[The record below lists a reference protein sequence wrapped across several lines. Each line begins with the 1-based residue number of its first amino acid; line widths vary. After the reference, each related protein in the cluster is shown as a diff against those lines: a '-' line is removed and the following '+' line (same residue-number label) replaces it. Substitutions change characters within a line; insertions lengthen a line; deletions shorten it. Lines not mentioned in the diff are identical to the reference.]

1 MMNKI
6 RLLDEKTINKISAGE
21 VVERPAS
28 IVKELIENSIDAGSK
43 NITVEILEGG
53 IPYIKVSDD
62 GCGMNE
68 IDAILAFERHATSKI
83 KSDNDLYNIGTLG
96 FRGEALA
103 SIAAISHVTLQTK
116 EEGALF
122 GTKVVV
128 EGGKVIEKT
137 NCGCAK
143 GCSVEV
149 RDVFFNTPARRK
161 FLKKPST
168 EAMYITD
175 TVTKLCLSHPEVS
188 FKYVKDKKLQFIT
201 SGKGDVEDVILR
213 LFGNEVYSSLM
224 SVSFQTEDL
233 KLKILA
239 GKNSLNYSN
248 RNMQF
253 FYVNGR
259 YVKNRTLS
267 AAIDEAFKTYIP
279 VNRYPAVFLYM
290 EIDPRQID
298 VNIHPSKLEIK
309 FSDERRV
316 FETVYKTI
324 KDSLHKY
331 NLIPEVKIE
340 EKKNI
345 FKIETPTISA
355 EQTKLYLTSS
365 DKELEEE
372 KKKLDNEF
380 RCKNVFLKDNVLKEN
395 SKNSSLDNH
404 LAVYEEYEDEKE
416 EVNKKNDITKKI
428 SDIRIVGTLFSTYII
443 VEKEDVF
450 YIIDQHAAH
459 ERILYEKFTSQYEKI
474 QTRQVTFP
482 IVVELQP
489 GDLELVQQEKK
500 LLNKLGYTF
509 EEFGNNSIILREV
522 PVILGQP
529 EARQLFIEIV
539 EKLRDK
545 ELINKI
551 SLKEESIIMMA
562 CKAAVK
568 AMDNLSER
576 EIYKLFEDLKITEN
590 PYTCP
595 HGRPVIIAITK
606 TQLEK
611 MFKRIM

>member
-1 MMNKI
+1 MNKI
-6 RLLDEKTINKISAGE
+6 HLLDEKTINKISAGE

-83 KSDNDLYNIGTLG
+83 KSDNDLYSIGTLG

-103 SIAAISHVTLQTK
+103 SIAAVSHVTLQTK

-128 EGGKVIEKT
+128 EGGKVVEKT
-137 NCGCAK
+137 TCGCAK
-143 GCSVEV
+143 GCSIEV

-161 FLKKPST
+161 FLKRPST
-168 EAMYITD
+168 ESMYITD
-175 TVTKLCLSHPEVS
+175 VVTKLCLSHPEVS
-188 FKYVKDKKLQFIT
+188 FKYVKDRKLQFIT
-201 SGKGDVEDVILR
+201 SGNGNIEDVILR

-224 SVSFQTEDL
+224 SASFESEDL

-259 YVKNRTLS
+259 YVKNKTLS
-267 AAIDEAFKTYIP
+267 AAVDEAFKTYIP

-309 FSDERRV
+309 FSDERRI
-316 FETVYKTI
+316 FEAVYKTI

-345 FKIETPTISA
+345 FEIETPTISA

-372 KKKLDNEF
+372 KKKFDNEF
-380 RCKNVFLKDNVLKEN
+380 KGKNVFLKDNVLKEN

-404 LAVYEEYEDEKE
+404 LAVYEEYEHEKE
-416 EVNKKNDITKKI
+416 EINKNDLAKKI

-489 GDLELVQQEKK
+489 RDLELVHQEKE
-500 LLNKLGYTF
+500 LLNKLGYVF

-529 EARQLFIEIV
+529 EARQLFIDIV
-539 EKLRDK
+539 EKLKDK

-551 SLKEESIIMMA
+551 SLKEENIIMMA

-568 AMDNLSER
+568 AMDNLSEK
-576 EIYKLFEDLKITEN
+576 EIHKLFDDLKITEN

>member
-1 MMNKI
+1 MNKI
-6 RLLDEKTINKISAGE
+6 HLLDEKTINKISAGE

-83 KSDNDLYNIGTLG
+83 KSDNDLYSIGTLG

-103 SIAAISHVTLQTK
+103 SIAAVSHVTLQTK

-137 NCGCAK
+137 TCGCAK
-143 GCSVEV
+143 GCSIEV

-161 FLKKPST
+161 FLKRPST

-175 TVTKLCLSHPEVS
+175 VVTKLCLSHPEVS
-188 FKYVKDKKLQFIT
+188 FKYVKDRKLQFIT
-201 SGKGDVEDVILR
+201 SGNGNIEDVILR

-224 SVSFQTEDL
+224 SASFESEDL

-259 YVKNRTLS
+259 YVKNKTLT

-309 FSDERRV
+309 FSDERRI
-316 FETVYKTI
+316 FEAVYKTI

-345 FKIETPTISA
+345 FEIETPTISA

-372 KKKLDNEF
+372 KKKFDNELKG
-380 RCKNVFLKDNVLKEN
+380 KNVFLKDNVLKEN

-404 LAVYEEYEDEKE
+404 LAVYEEYEYEYEKE
-416 EVNKKNDITKKI
+416 EVNKNDLAKKI

-489 GDLELVQQEKK
+489 GDLELVNQEKE
-500 LLNKLGYTF
+500 LLNKLGYAF

-529 EARQLFIEIV
+529 EARQLFIDIV
-539 EKLRDK
+539 EKLKDK

-551 SLKEESIIMMA
+551 SLKEENIIMMA

-590 PYTCP
+590 P
-595 HGRPVIIAITK
+595 
-606 TQLEK
+606 
-611 MFKRIM
+611 

>member
-1 MMNKI
+1 MNKI
-6 RLLDEKTINKISAGE
+6 HLLDENTINKISAGE

-116 EEGALF
+116 EDGALF

-128 EGGKVIEKT
+128 EGGKVIEKAT
-137 NCGCAK
+137 CGCAK
-143 GCSVEV
+143 GCSIEV
-149 RDVFFNTPARRK
+149 RNVFFNTPARRK
-161 FLKKPST
+161 FLKRPST

-175 TVTKLCLSHPEVS
+175 VVTKLCLSHPEVS

-201 SGKGDVEDVILR
+201 SGNGNIEDVILR
-213 LFGNEVYSSLM
+213 LFGNAVYSFLM
-224 SVSFQTEDL
+224 LTSFESEDL

-239 GKNSLNYSN
+239 SKNSLNYSN

-259 YVKNRTLS
+259 YLKNKTIS

-279 VNRYPAVFLYM
+279 ANRYPAVFLYM

-309 FSDERRV
+309 FSDERKI

-324 KDSLHKY
+324 KNGLNKY

-340 EKKNI
+340 EKKNM
-345 FKIETPTISA
+345 FKIETPTILA
-355 EQTKLYLTSS
+355 EQTKLYFTSS
-365 DKELEEE
+365 DKEIE
-372 KKKLDNEF
+372 KSEKEF
-380 RCKNVFLKDNVLKEN
+380 DREFKNQNVFLKDNTLKES
-395 SKNSSLDNH
+395 SKNDSLDNN
-404 LAVYEEYEDEKE
+404 LAVYDDYTKQQVDKAD
-416 EVNKKNDITKKI
+416 KNDLVKKI
-428 SDIRIVGTLFSTYII
+428 SNIKIVGTLFSTYII
-443 VEKEDVF
+443 IEKEDVF

-459 ERILYEKFTSQYEKI
+459 ERILYEKFTSQYEI
-474 QTRQVTFP
+474 IETRQVTFP

-489 GDLELVQQEKK
+489 GDLELVNQEKE
-500 LLNKLGYTF
+500 LLNKLGYVF

-529 EARQLFIEIV
+529 EARQLFIDIV
-539 EKLRDK
+539 EKLKDK

-551 SLKEESIIMMA
+551 SLKEENIIMMA

-595 HGRPVIIAITK
+595 HGRPVIISITK

>member
-1 MMNKI
+1 MNKI
-6 RLLDEKTINKISAGE
+6 HLLDEKTINKISAGE

-83 KSDNDLYNIGTLG
+83 KSDNDLYSIGTLG

-103 SIAAISHVTLQTK
+103 SIAAVSHVTLQTK

-128 EGGKVIEKT
+128 EGGKVVEKT
-137 NCGCAK
+137 TCGCAK
-143 GCSVEV
+143 GCSIEV

-161 FLKKPST
+161 FLKRPST
-168 EAMYITD
+168 ESMYITD
-175 TVTKLCLSHPEVS
+175 VVTKLCLSHPEVS
-188 FKYVKDKKLQFIT
+188 FKYVKDRKLQFIT
-201 SGKGDVEDVILR
+201 SGNGNIEDVILR

-224 SVSFQTEDL
+224 SASFESEDL

-259 YVKNRTLS
+259 YVKNKTLS
-267 AAIDEAFKTYIP
+267 AAVDEAFKTYIP

-309 FSDERRV
+309 FSDERRI
-316 FETVYKTI
+316 FEAVYKTI

-345 FKIETPTISA
+345 FEIETPTISA
-355 EQTKLYLTSS
+355 EQTKLYFTSS
-365 DKELEEE
+365 DKEVEKE
-372 KKKLDNEF
+372 KKKFDNEF
-380 RCKNVFLKDNVLKEN
+380 KGKNVFLKDNVLKEN

-404 LAVYEEYEDEKE
+404 LAVYEEYEHEKE
-416 EVNKKNDITKKI
+416 EINKNDLAKKI

-489 GDLELVQQEKK
+489 RDLELVHQEKE
-500 LLNKLGYTF
+500 LLNKLGYVF

-529 EARQLFIEIV
+529 EARQLFIDIV
-539 EKLRDK
+539 EKLKDK

-551 SLKEESIIMMA
+551 SLKEENIIMMA

-568 AMDNLSER
+568 AMDNLSE
-576 EIYKLFEDLKITEN
+576 
-590 PYTCP
+590 
-595 HGRPVIIAITK
+595 
-606 TQLEK
+606 
-611 MFKRIM
+611 

>member
-1 MMNKI
+1 MNKI
-6 RLLDEKTINKISAGE
+6 HLLDEKTINKISAGE

-83 KSDNDLYNIGTLG
+83 KSDNDLYSIGTLG

-103 SIAAISHVTLQTK
+103 SIAAVSHVTLQTK

-128 EGGKVIEKT
+128 EGGKVVEKT
-137 NCGCAK
+137 TCGCAK
-143 GCSVEV
+143 GCSIEV

-161 FLKKPST
+161 FLKRPST
-168 EAMYITD
+168 ESMYITD
-175 TVTKLCLSHPEVS
+175 VVTKLCLSHPEVS
-188 FKYVKDKKLQFIT
+188 FKYVKDRKLQFIT
-201 SGKGDVEDVILR
+201 SGNGNIEDVILR

-224 SVSFQTEDL
+224 SASFESEDL

-259 YVKNRTLS
+259 YVKNKTLS
-267 AAIDEAFKTYIP
+267 AAVDEAFKTYIP

-309 FSDERRV
+309 FSDERRI
-316 FETVYKTI
+316 FEAVYKTI

-345 FKIETPTISA
+345 FEIETPTISA

-372 KKKLDNEF
+372 KKKFDNEF
-380 RCKNVFLKDNVLKEN
+380 KGKNVFLKDNVLKEN

-404 LAVYEEYEDEKE
+404 LAVYEEYEHEKE
-416 EVNKKNDITKKI
+416 EINKNDLAKKI

-489 GDLELVQQEKK
+489 RDLELVHQEKE
-500 LLNKLGYTF
+500 LLNKLGYVF

-529 EARQLFIEIV
+529 EARQLFIDIV
-539 EKLRDK
+539 EKLKDK
-545 ELINKI
+545 ELVNKI
-551 SLKEESIIMMA
+551 SLKEENIIMMA

-568 AMDNLSER
+568 AMDNLSEK
-576 EIYKLFEDLKITEN
+576 EINKLFDDLKITEN

>member
-1 MMNKI
+1 
-6 RLLDEKTINKISAGE
+6 
-21 VVERPAS
+21 
-28 IVKELIENSIDAGSK
+28 
-43 NITVEILEGG
+43 
-53 IPYIKVSDD
+53 
-62 GCGMNE
+62 MNE

-83 KSDNDLYNIGTLG
+83 KSDNDLYSIGTLG

-103 SIAAISHVTLQTK
+103 SIAAVSHVTLQTK

-122 GTKVVV
+122 GTKIVV
-128 EGGKVIEKT
+128 EGGKVVEKT
-137 NCGCAK
+137 TCGCAK
-143 GCSVEV
+143 GCSIEV

-161 FLKKPST
+161 FLKRPST
-168 EAMYITD
+168 ETMYITD
-175 TVTKLCLSHPEVS
+175 VVTKLCLSHPEIS
-188 FKYVKDKKLQFIT
+188 FKYVKDRKLQFIT
-201 SGKGDVEDVILR
+201 SGTGNIEDVILR

-224 SVSFQTEDL
+224 SASFESEDL

-259 YVKNRTLS
+259 YVKNKTLS
-267 AAIDEAFKTYIP
+267 AAVDEAFKTYIP

-309 FSDERRV
+309 FSDERRI
-316 FETVYKTI
+316 FEAVYKTI

-345 FKIETPTISA
+345 FEIETPTISA

-372 KKKLDNEF
+372 KKKFDNEF
-380 RCKNVFLKDNVLKEN
+380 KGKNVFLKDNVLKEN

-404 LAVYEEYEDEKE
+404 LAVYEEYEHEKE
-416 EVNKKNDITKKI
+416 EINKNDLAKKI

-489 GDLELVQQEKK
+489 RDLELVHQEKE
-500 LLNKLGYTF
+500 LLNKLGYVF

-529 EARQLFIEIV
+529 EARQLFIDIV
-539 EKLRDK
+539 EKLKDK

-551 SLKEESIIMMA
+551 SLKEENIIMMA

-568 AMDNLSER
+568 AMDNLSEK
-576 EIYKLFEDLKITEN
+576 EIHKLFEDLKITEN

>member
-1 MMNKI
+1 MNKI
-6 RLLDEKTINKISAGE
+6 HLLDEKTINKISAGE

-83 KSDNDLYNIGTLG
+83 KSDNDLYSIGTLG

-103 SIAAISHVTLQTK
+103 SIAAVSHVTLQTK

-128 EGGKVIEKT
+128 EGGKVVEKT
-137 NCGCAK
+137 TCGCAK
-143 GCSVEV
+143 GCSIEV

-161 FLKKPST
+161 FLKRPST
-168 EAMYITD
+168 ESMYITD
-175 TVTKLCLSHPEVS
+175 VVTKLCLSHPEVS
-188 FKYVKDKKLQFIT
+188 FKYVKDRKLQFIT
-201 SGKGDVEDVILR
+201 SGNGNIEDVILR

-224 SVSFQTEDL
+224 SASFESEDL

-259 YVKNRTLS
+259 YVKNKTLS

-309 FSDERRV
+309 FSDERRI
-316 FETVYKTI
+316 FEAVYKTI

-345 FKIETPTISA
+345 FEIETPTISA
-355 EQTKLYLTSS
+355 EQTKLYFTSS
-365 DKELEEE
+365 DKEVEKE
-372 KKKLDNEF
+372 KKKFDNEF
-380 RCKNVFLKDNVLKEN
+380 KGKNVFLKDNVLKEN

-404 LAVYEEYEDEKE
+404 LAVYEEYEHEKE
-416 EVNKKNDITKKI
+416 EINKNDLAKKI

-489 GDLELVQQEKK
+489 RDLELVHQEKE
-500 LLNKLGYTF
+500 LLNKLGYVF
-509 EEFGNNSIILREV
+509 EEFGNNCIILREV

-529 EARQLFIEIV
+529 EARQLFIDIV
-539 EKLRDK
+539 EKLKDK

-551 SLKEESIIMMA
+551 SLKEENIIMMA

-568 AMDNLSER
+568 AMDNLSEK
-576 EIYKLFEDLKITEN
+576 EIHKLFDDLKITEN

>member
-1 MMNKI
+1 MNKI
-6 RLLDEKTINKISAGE
+6 HLLDEKTINKISAGE

-83 KSDNDLYNIGTLG
+83 KSDNDLYSIGTLG

-103 SIAAISHVTLQTK
+103 SIAAVSHVTLQTK

-128 EGGKVIEKT
+128 EGGKVVEKT
-137 NCGCAK
+137 TCGCAK
-143 GCSVEV
+143 GCSIEV

-161 FLKKPST
+161 FLKRPST
-168 EAMYITD
+168 ESMYITD
-175 TVTKLCLSHPEVS
+175 VVTKLCLSHPEVS
-188 FKYVKDKKLQFIT
+188 FKYVKDRKLQFIT
-201 SGKGDVEDVILR
+201 SGNGNIEDAILR

-224 SVSFQTEDL
+224 SASFESEDL

-259 YVKNRTLS
+259 YVKNKTLS
-267 AAIDEAFKTYIP
+267 AAVDEAFKTYIP

-309 FSDERRV
+309 FSDERRI
-316 FETVYKTI
+316 FEAVYKTI

-345 FKIETPTISA
+345 FEIETPTISA
-355 EQTKLYLTSS
+355 EQTKLYFTSS
-365 DKELEEE
+365 DKEVEKE
-372 KKKLDNEF
+372 KKKFDNEF
-380 RCKNVFLKDNVLKEN
+380 KGKNVFLKDNVLKEN

-404 LAVYEEYEDEKE
+404 LAVYEEYEHEKE
-416 EVNKKNDITKKI
+416 EINKNDLAKKI

-489 GDLELVQQEKK
+489 RDLELVHQEKE
-500 LLNKLGYTF
+500 LLNKLGYVF

-529 EARQLFIEIV
+529 EARQLFIDIV
-539 EKLRDK
+539 EKLKDK
-545 ELINKI
+545 ELVNKI
-551 SLKEESIIMMA
+551 SLKEENIIMMA

-568 AMDNLSER
+568 AMDNLSEK
-576 EIYKLFEDLKITEN
+576 EINKLFDDLKITEN

>member
-1 MMNKI
+1 MNKI
-6 RLLDEKTINKISAGE
+6 HLLDEKTINKISAGE

-103 SIAAISHVTLQTK
+103 SIAAVSHVTLQTK
-116 EEGALF
+116 EEGALL

-128 EGGKVIEKT
+128 EGGKVVEKN

-143 GCSVEV
+143 GCSIEV

-161 FLKKPST
+161 FLKRPST
-168 EAMYITD
+168 ETMYITD
-175 TVTKLCLSHPEVS
+175 VVTKLCLSHPEVS
-188 FKYVKDKKLQFIT
+188 FKYVKDRKLHFIT
-201 SGKGDVEDVILR
+201 SGNGNIEDAILR

-224 SVSFQTEDL
+224 SASFESEDL

-239 GKNSLNYSN
+239 SKNSLNYSN

-259 YVKNRTLS
+259 YVKNKTLS

-309 FSDERRV
+309 FSDERRI
-316 FETVYKTI
+316 FEAVYKTI
-324 KDSLHKY
+324 KNSLHKY

-355 EQTKLYLTSS
+355 EQTKLYFTSS
-365 DKELEEE
+365 DKEVEKE
-372 KKKLDNEF
+372 KKKFDNEF
-380 RCKNVFLKDNVLKEN
+380 KGQNVFLKDNVLKEN

-404 LAVYEEYEDEKE
+404 LAVYEEYEKE
-416 EVNKKNDITKKI
+416 EVNKNDLAKKI
-428 SDIRIVGTLFSTYII
+428 SDIKIVGTLFSTYII
-443 VEKEDVF
+443 VEREDVF

-489 GDLELVQQEKK
+489 GDLELVHQEKE
-500 LLNKLGYTF
+500 LLNKLGYVF

-529 EARQLFIEIV
+529 EARQLFIDIV
-539 EKLRDK
+539 EKLKDK

-551 SLKEESIIMMA
+551 SLKEENIIMMA

>member
-1 MMNKI
+1 
-6 RLLDEKTINKISAGE
+6 
-21 VVERPAS
+21 
-28 IVKELIENSIDAGSK
+28 
-43 NITVEILEGG
+43 
-53 IPYIKVSDD
+53 
-62 GCGMNE
+62 
-68 IDAILAFERHATSKI
+68 
-83 KSDNDLYNIGTLG
+83 
-96 FRGEALA
+96 
-103 SIAAISHVTLQTK
+103 
-116 EEGALF
+116 
-122 GTKVVV
+122 
-128 EGGKVIEKT
+128 
-137 NCGCAK
+137 
-143 GCSVEV
+143 
-149 RDVFFNTPARRK
+149 
-161 FLKKPST
+161 
-168 EAMYITD
+168 
-175 TVTKLCLSHPEVS
+175 
-188 FKYVKDKKLQFIT
+188 
-201 SGKGDVEDVILR
+201 
-213 LFGNEVYSSLM
+213 
-224 SVSFQTEDL
+224 
-233 KLKILA
+233 
-239 GKNSLNYSN
+239 
-248 RNMQF
+248 
-253 FYVNGR
+253 
-259 YVKNRTLS
+259 
-267 AAIDEAFKTYIP
+267 
-279 VNRYPAVFLYM
+279 
-290 EIDPRQID
+290 ID

-380 RCKNVFLKDNVLKEN
+380 RGKNVFLKDNVLKEN

>member
-1 MMNKI
+1 MNKI
-6 RLLDEKTINKISAGE
+6 HLLDEKTINKISAGE

-83 KSDNDLYNIGTLG
+83 KSDNDLYSIGTLG

-103 SIAAISHVTLQTK
+103 SIAAVSHVTLQTK

-128 EGGKVIEKT
+128 EGGKVVEKT
-137 NCGCAK
+137 TCGCAK
-143 GCSVEV
+143 GCSIEV

-161 FLKKPST
+161 FLKRPST
-168 EAMYITD
+168 ESMYITD
-175 TVTKLCLSHPEVS
+175 VVTKLCLSHPEVS
-188 FKYVKDKKLQFIT
+188 FKYVKDRKLQFIT
-201 SGKGDVEDVILR
+201 SGNGNIEDVILR

-224 SVSFQTEDL
+224 SASFESEDL

-259 YVKNRTLS
+259 YVKNKTLS
-267 AAIDEAFKTYIP
+267 AAVDEAFKTYIP

-309 FSDERRV
+309 FSDERRI
-316 FETVYKTI
+316 FEAVYKTI

-345 FKIETPTISA
+345 FEIETPTISA
-355 EQTKLYLTSS
+355 EQTKLYFTSS
-365 DKELEEE
+365 DKEVEKE
-372 KKKLDNEF
+372 KKKFDNEF
-380 RCKNVFLKDNVLKEN
+380 KGKNVFLKDNVLKEN

-404 LAVYEEYEDEKE
+404 LAVYEEYEHEKE
-416 EVNKKNDITKKI
+416 EINKNDLAKKI

-489 GDLELVQQEKK
+489 RDLELVHQEKE
-500 LLNKLGYTF
+500 LLNKLGYVF
-509 EEFGNNSIILREV
+509 EEFGNNCIILREV

-529 EARQLFIEIV
+529 EARQLFIDIV
-539 EKLRDK
+539 EKLKDK

-551 SLKEESIIMMA
+551 SLKEENIIMMA

-568 AMDNLSER
+568 AMDNLSEK
-576 EIYKLFEDLKITEN
+576 EIHKLFDDLKITEN

>member
-1 MMNKI
+1 MNKI
-6 RLLDEKTINKISAGE
+6 HLLDEKTINKISAGE

-83 KSDNDLYNIGTLG
+83 KSDNDLYSIGTLG

-103 SIAAISHVTLQTK
+103 SIAAVSHVTLQTK

-128 EGGKVIEKT
+128 EGGKVVEKT
-137 NCGCAK
+137 TCGCAK
-143 GCSVEV
+143 GCSIEV

-161 FLKKPST
+161 FLKRPST
-168 EAMYITD
+168 ESMYITD
-175 TVTKLCLSHPEVS
+175 VVTKLCLSHPEVS
-188 FKYVKDKKLQFIT
+188 FKYVKDRKLQFIT
-201 SGKGDVEDVILR
+201 SGNGNIEDVILR

-224 SVSFQTEDL
+224 SASFESEDL

-259 YVKNRTLS
+259 YVKNKTLS
-267 AAIDEAFKTYIP
+267 AAVDEAFKTYIP

-309 FSDERRV
+309 FSDERRI
-316 FETVYKTI
+316 FEAVYKTI

-345 FKIETPTISA
+345 FEIETPTISA
-355 EQTKLYLTSS
+355 EQTKLYFTSS
-365 DKELEEE
+365 DKEVEKE
-372 KKKLDNEF
+372 KKKFDNEF
-380 RCKNVFLKDNVLKEN
+380 KGKNVFLKDNVLKEN

-404 LAVYEEYEDEKE
+404 LAVYEEYEHEKE
-416 EVNKKNDITKKI
+416 EINKNDLAKKI

-489 GDLELVQQEKK
+489 RDLELVHQEKE
-500 LLNKLGYTF
+500 LLNKLGYVF

-529 EARQLFIEIV
+529 EARQLFIDIV
-539 EKLRDK
+539 EKLKDK

-551 SLKEESIIMMA
+551 SLKEENIIMMA

-568 AMDNLSER
+568 AMDNLSEK
-576 EIYKLFEDLKITEN
+576 EIHKLFDDLKITEN

>member
-1 MMNKI
+1 MNKI
-6 RLLDEKTINKISAGE
+6 HLLDEKTINKISAGE

-83 KSDNDLYNIGTLG
+83 KSDNDLYSIGTLG

-103 SIAAISHVTLQTK
+103 SIAAVSHVTLQTK

-128 EGGKVIEKT
+128 EGGKVVEKT
-137 NCGCAK
+137 TCGCAK
-143 GCSVEV
+143 GCSIEV

-161 FLKKPST
+161 FLKRPST
-168 EAMYITD
+168 ESMYITD
-175 TVTKLCLSHPEVS
+175 VVTKLCLSHPEVS
-188 FKYVKDKKLQFIT
+188 FKYVKDRKLQFIT
-201 SGKGDVEDVILR
+201 SGNGNIEDVILR

-224 SVSFQTEDL
+224 SASFESEDL

-259 YVKNRTLS
+259 YVKNKTLS

-309 FSDERRV
+309 FSDERRI
-316 FETVYKTI
+316 FEAVYKTI

-345 FKIETPTISA
+345 FEIETPTISA

-372 KKKLDNEF
+372 KKKFDNEF
-380 RCKNVFLKDNVLKEN
+380 KGKNVFLKDNVLKEN

-404 LAVYEEYEDEKE
+404 LAVYEEYEHEKE
-416 EVNKKNDITKKI
+416 EINKNDLAKKI

-489 GDLELVQQEKK
+489 RDLELVHQEKE
-500 LLNKLGYTF
+500 LLNKLGYVF
-509 EEFGNNSIILREV
+509 EEFGNNCIILREV

-529 EARQLFIEIV
+529 EARQLFIDIV
-539 EKLRDK
+539 EKLKDK

-551 SLKEESIIMMA
+551 SLKEENIIMMA

-568 AMDNLSER
+568 AMDNLSEK
-576 EIYKLFEDLKITEN
+576 EIHKLFDDLKITEN

>member
-1 MMNKI
+1 MNKI
-6 RLLDEKTINKISAGE
+6 HLLDEKTINKISAGE

-83 KSDNDLYNIGTLG
+83 KSDNDLYSIGTLG

-103 SIAAISHVTLQTK
+103 SIAAVSHVTLQTK

-128 EGGKVIEKT
+128 EGGKVVEKT
-137 NCGCAK
+137 TCGCAK
-143 GCSVEV
+143 GCSIEV

-161 FLKKPST
+161 FLKRPST
-168 EAMYITD
+168 ESMYITD
-175 TVTKLCLSHPEVS
+175 VVTKLCLSHPEVS
-188 FKYVKDKKLQFIT
+188 FKYVKDRKLQFIT
-201 SGKGDVEDVILR
+201 SGNGNIEDVILR

-224 SVSFQTEDL
+224 SASFESEDL

-259 YVKNRTLS
+259 YVKNKTLS
-267 AAIDEAFKTYIP
+267 AAVDEAFKTYIP

-309 FSDERRV
+309 FSDERRI
-316 FETVYKTI
+316 FEAVYKTI

-345 FKIETPTISA
+345 FEIETPTISA

-372 KKKLDNEF
+372 KKKFDNEF
-380 RCKNVFLKDNVLKEN
+380 KGKNVFLKDNVLKEN

-404 LAVYEEYEDEKE
+404 LAVYEEYEHEKE
-416 EVNKKNDITKKI
+416 EINKNDLAKKI

-489 GDLELVQQEKK
+489 RDLELVHQEKE
-500 LLNKLGYTF
+500 LLNKLGYVF
-509 EEFGNNSIILREV
+509 EEFGNNCIILREV

-529 EARQLFIEIV
+529 EARQLFIDIV
-539 EKLRDK
+539 EKLKDK

-551 SLKEESIIMMA
+551 SLKEENIIMMA

-568 AMDNLSER
+568 AMDNLSEK
-576 EIYKLFEDLKITEN
+576 EIHKLFDDLKITEN

>member
-1 MMNKI
+1 MNKI
-6 RLLDEKTINKISAGE
+6 HLLDEKTINKISAGE

-83 KSDNDLYNIGTLG
+83 KSDNDLYSIGTLG

-103 SIAAISHVTLQTK
+103 SIAAVSHVTLQTK

-128 EGGKVIEKT
+128 EGGKVVEKT
-137 NCGCAK
+137 TCGCAK
-143 GCSVEV
+143 GCSIEV

-161 FLKKPST
+161 FLKRPST
-168 EAMYITD
+168 ESMYITD
-175 TVTKLCLSHPEVS
+175 VVTKLCLSHPEVS
-188 FKYVKDKKLQFIT
+188 FKYVKDRKLQFIT
-201 SGKGDVEDVILR
+201 SGNGNIEDVILR

-224 SVSFQTEDL
+224 SASFESEDL

-259 YVKNRTLS
+259 YVKNKTLS
-267 AAIDEAFKTYIP
+267 AAVDEAFKTYIP

-309 FSDERRV
+309 FSDERRI
-316 FETVYKTI
+316 FEAVYKTI

-345 FKIETPTISA
+345 FEIETPTISA
-355 EQTKLYLTSS
+355 EQTKLYFTSS
-365 DKELEEE
+365 DKEVEKE
-372 KKKLDNEF
+372 KKKFDNEF
-380 RCKNVFLKDNVLKEN
+380 KGKNVFLKDNVLKEN

-404 LAVYEEYEDEKE
+404 LAVYEEYEHEKE
-416 EVNKKNDITKKI
+416 EINKNDLAKKI

-489 GDLELVQQEKK
+489 RDLELVHQEKE
-500 LLNKLGYTF
+500 LLNKLGYVF

-529 EARQLFIEIV
+529 EARQLFIDIV
-539 EKLRDK
+539 EKLKDK
-545 ELINKI
+545 ELVNKI
-551 SLKEESIIMMA
+551 SLKEENIIMMA

-568 AMDNLSER
+568 AMDNLSEK
-576 EIYKLFEDLKITEN
+576 EIHKLFDDLKITEN

>member
-1 MMNKI
+1 MNKI
-6 RLLDEKTINKISAGE
+6 HLLDEKTINKISAGE

-83 KSDNDLYNIGTLG
+83 KSDNDLYSIGTLG

-103 SIAAISHVTLQTK
+103 SIAAVSHVNLQTK

-137 NCGCAK
+137 TCGCAK
-143 GCSVEV
+143 GCSIEV

-161 FLKKPST
+161 FLKRPST

-175 TVTKLCLSHPEVS
+175 VVTKLCLSHPEVS
-188 FKYVKDKKLQFIT
+188 FKYVKDRKLQFIT
-201 SGKGDVEDVILR
+201 SGNGNIEDVILR

-224 SVSFQTEDL
+224 SASFESEDL

-259 YVKNRTLS
+259 YVKNKTLT

-309 FSDERRV
+309 FSDERRI
-316 FETVYKTI
+316 FEAVYKTI

-345 FKIETPTISA
+345 FEIETPTILA

-365 DKELEEE
+365 DKELEEG

-380 RCKNVFLKDNVLKEN
+380 KGKNVFLKDNVLKEN

-404 LAVYEEYEDEKE
+404 LAIYEEYEHEK
-416 EVNKKNDITKKI
+416 EVNKNDLAKKI

-443 VEKEDVF
+443 VEKENVF

-489 GDLELVQQEKK
+489 GDLELVNQEKE
-500 LLNKLGYTF
+500 LLNKLGYAF

-522 PVILGQP
+522 PVILGHP
-529 EARQLFIEIV
+529 EARQLFIDIV
-539 EKLRDK
+539 EKLKDK

-551 SLKEESIIMMA
+551 SLKEENIIMMA

-568 AMDNLSER
+568 AMDNLSEK
-576 EIYKLFEDLKITEN
+576 EIHKLFDDLKITEN

-595 HGRPVIIAITK
+595 HGRPVVIAITK

>member
-1 MMNKI
+1 MNKI
-6 RLLDEKTINKISAGE
+6 HLLDEKTINKISAGE

-83 KSDNDLYNIGTLG
+83 KSDNDLYSIGTLG

-103 SIAAISHVTLQTK
+103 SIAAVSHVTLQTK

-128 EGGKVIEKT
+128 EGGKVVEKT
-137 NCGCAK
+137 TCGCAK
-143 GCSVEV
+143 GCSIEV

-161 FLKKPST
+161 FLKRPST
-168 EAMYITD
+168 ESMYIID
-175 TVTKLCLSHPEVS
+175 VVTKLCLSHPEVS
-188 FKYVKDKKLQFIT
+188 FKYVKDRKLQFIT
-201 SGKGDVEDVILR
+201 SGNGNIEDVILR

-224 SVSFQTEDL
+224 SASFESEDL

-259 YVKNRTLS
+259 YVKNKTLS
-267 AAIDEAFKTYIP
+267 AAVDEAFKTYIP

-309 FSDERRV
+309 FSDERRI
-316 FETVYKTI
+316 FEAVYKTI

-345 FKIETPTISA
+345 FEIETPTISA
-355 EQTKLYLTSS
+355 EQTKLYFTSS
-365 DKELEEE
+365 DKEVEKE
-372 KKKLDNEF
+372 KKKFDNEF
-380 RCKNVFLKDNVLKEN
+380 KGKNVFLKDNVLKEN

-404 LAVYEEYEDEKE
+404 LAVYEEYEHEKE
-416 EVNKKNDITKKI
+416 EINKNDLAKKI

-489 GDLELVQQEKK
+489 RDLELVHQEKE
-500 LLNKLGYTF
+500 LLNKLGYVF

-529 EARQLFIEIV
+529 EARQLFIDIV
-539 EKLRDK
+539 EKLKDK
-545 ELINKI
+545 ELVNKI
-551 SLKEESIIMMA
+551 SLKEENIIMMA

-568 AMDNLSER
+568 AMDNLSEK
-576 EIYKLFEDLKITEN
+576 EINKLFDDLKITEN

>member
-1 MMNKI
+1 MNKI
-6 RLLDEKTINKISAGE
+6 HLLDEKTINKISAGE

-83 KSDNDLYNIGTLG
+83 KSDNDLYSIGTLG

-103 SIAAISHVTLQTK
+103 SIAAVSHVTLQTK

-137 NCGCAK
+137 TCGCAK
-143 GCSVEV
+143 GCSIEV

-161 FLKKPST
+161 FLKRPST

-175 TVTKLCLSHPEVS
+175 VVTKLCLSHPEVS
-188 FKYVKDKKLQFIT
+188 FKYVKDRKLQFIT
-201 SGKGDVEDVILR
+201 SGNGNIEDVILR

-224 SVSFQTEDL
+224 SASFESEDL

-259 YVKNRTLS
+259 YVKNKTLT

-309 FSDERRV
+309 FSDERRI
-316 FETVYKTI
+316 FEAVYKTI

-345 FKIETPTISA
+345 FEIETPTISA

-372 KKKLDNEF
+372 KKKFDNELKG
-380 RCKNVFLKDNVLKEN
+380 KNVFLKDNVLKEN

-404 LAVYEEYEDEKE
+404 LAVYEEYEYEYEKE
-416 EVNKKNDITKKI
+416 EVNKNDLAKKI

-489 GDLELVQQEKK
+489 GDLELVNQEKE
-500 LLNKLGYTF
+500 LLNKLGYAF

-529 EARQLFIEIV
+529 EARQLFIDIV
-539 EKLRDK
+539 EKLKDK

-551 SLKEESIIMMA
+551 SLKEENIIMMA

>member
-1 MMNKI
+1 MNKI
-6 RLLDEKTINKISAGE
+6 VLLDEKTINKISAGE

-53 IPYIKVSDD
+53 ISFIKVSDD

-103 SIAAISHVTLQTK
+103 SIAAVSHVVMQTK
-116 EEGALF
+116 EEDALF
-122 GTKVVV
+122 GTKVLV
-128 EGGKVIEKT
+128 EGGKVIEKST
-137 NCGCAK
+137 CGCAK
-143 GCSVEV
+143 GCSIEV

-161 FLKKPST
+161 FLKRPST

-175 TVTKLCLSHPEVS
+175 VVTKLCLSHPEVS
-188 FKYVKDKKLQFIT
+188 FKYVKDRKVQFIT
-201 SGKGDVEDVILR
+201 SGSGKVEDVILR

-224 SVSFQTEDL
+224 SASFESEYL
-233 KLKILA
+233 KLKIYA
-239 GKNSLNYSN
+239 GKNSLTRSN

-259 YVKNRTLS
+259 YVKNKTLS
-267 AAIDEAFKTYIP
+267 AAVEEAFKTYIP
-279 VNRYPAVFLYM
+279 VNRYPVVFLYM
-290 EIDPRQID
+290 TIDPRQID

-309 FSDERRV
+309 FSDERDV
-316 FETVYKTI
+316 FEAVYKTI
-324 KDSLHKY
+324 KTSLHNY
-331 NLIPEVKIE
+331 NLIPKVKIE
-340 EKKNI
+340 EKKSP
-345 FKIETPTISA
+345 FKMDTPTVSV
-355 EQTKLYLTSS
+355 EQTRLILTSS
-365 DKELEEE
+365 EKDDK
-372 KKKLDNEF
+372 KEF
-380 RCKNVFLKDNVLKEN
+380 VTRAKEDIFLKDNISFEEN
-395 SKNSSLDNH
+395 TADH
-404 LAVYEEYEDEKE
+404 LNVYEKYEEEKRTVE
-416 EVNKKNDITKKI
+416 ENNIVKKI

-459 ERILYEKFTSQYEKI
+459 ERILYEKFTSQYEKV

-489 GDLELVQQEKK
+489 GDLEIVNQEKD
-500 LLNKLGYTF
+500 LLNKLGYVF
-509 EEFGNNSIILREV
+509 EEFGSNSILLREV

-529 EARQLFIEIV
+529 EAKQLFVDIV
-539 EKLRDK
+539 EKLKDK
-545 ELINKI
+545 ELTNKI
-551 SLKEESIIMMA
+551 SLKEENIIMMA

-568 AMDNLSER
+568 AMDKLSEK

-595 HGRPVIIAITK
+595 HGRPVIISITK

-611 MFKRIM
+611 MFKRII

>member
-1 MMNKI
+1 MNKI
-6 RLLDEKTINKISAGE
+6 HLLDEKTINKISAGE

-83 KSDNDLYNIGTLG
+83 KSDNDLYSIGTLG

-103 SIAAISHVTLQTK
+103 SIAAVSHVTLQTK

-128 EGGKVIEKT
+128 EGGKVVEKT
-137 NCGCAK
+137 TCGCAK
-143 GCSVEV
+143 GCSIEV

-161 FLKKPST
+161 FLKRPST
-168 EAMYITD
+168 ESMYITD
-175 TVTKLCLSHPEVS
+175 VVTKLCLSHPEVS
-188 FKYVKDKKLQFIT
+188 FKYVKDRKLQFIT
-201 SGKGDVEDVILR
+201 SGNGNIEDVILR

-224 SVSFQTEDL
+224 SASFESEDL

-259 YVKNRTLS
+259 YVKNKTLS
-267 AAIDEAFKTYIP
+267 AAVDEAFKTYIP

-309 FSDERRV
+309 FSDERRI
-316 FETVYKTI
+316 FEAVYKTI

-345 FKIETPTISA
+345 FEIETPTISA
-355 EQTKLYLTSS
+355 EQTKLYFTSS
-365 DKELEEE
+365 DKEVEKE
-372 KKKLDNEF
+372 KKKFDNEF
-380 RCKNVFLKDNVLKEN
+380 KGKNVFLKDNVLKEN

-404 LAVYEEYEDEKE
+404 LAVYEEYEHEKE
-416 EVNKKNDITKKI
+416 EINKNDLAKKI

-489 GDLELVQQEKK
+489 RDLELVHQEKE
-500 LLNKLGYTF
+500 LLNKLGYVF

-529 EARQLFIEIV
+529 EARQLFIDIV
-539 EKLRDK
+539 EKLKDK
-545 ELINKI
+545 ELVNKI
-551 SLKEESIIMMA
+551 SLKEENIIMMA

-568 AMDNLSER
+568 AMDNLSEK
-576 EIYKLFEDLKITEN
+576 EINKLFDDLKITEN

>member
-1 MMNKI
+1 MNKI
-6 RLLDEKTINKISAGE
+6 HLLDEKTINKISAGE

-28 IVKELIENSIDAGSK
+28 IVKELIENSIDAESK

-83 KSDNDLYNIGTLG
+83 KSDNDLYSIGTLG

-103 SIAAISHVTLQTK
+103 SIAAVSHVTLQTK

-137 NCGCAK
+137 TCGCAK
-143 GCSVEV
+143 GCSIEV

-161 FLKKPST
+161 FLKRPST

-175 TVTKLCLSHPEVS
+175 VVTKLCLSHPEVS
-188 FKYVKDKKLQFIT
+188 FKYVKDRKLQFIT
-201 SGKGDVEDVILR
+201 SGNGNIEDVILR

-224 SVSFQTEDL
+224 SASFESEDL

-259 YVKNRTLS
+259 YVKNKTLT

-290 EIDPRQID
+290 GIDPRQID

-309 FSDERRV
+309 FSDERRI
-316 FETVYKTI
+316 FEAVYKTI

-345 FKIETPTISA
+345 FEIETPTILA

-365 DKELEEE
+365 DKELEEG

-380 RCKNVFLKDNVLKEN
+380 KGKNVFLKDNVLKEN

-404 LAVYEEYEDEKE
+404 LAIYEEYEHEK
-416 EVNKKNDITKKI
+416 EVNKNDLAKKI

-489 GDLELVQQEKK
+489 GDLELVNQEKE
-500 LLNKLGYTF
+500 LLNKLGYAF

-522 PVILGQP
+522 PVILGHP
-529 EARQLFIEIV
+529 EARQLFIDIV
-539 EKLRDK
+539 EKLKDK

-551 SLKEESIIMMA
+551 SLKEENIIMMA

-568 AMDNLSER
+568 AMDNLSEK
-576 EIYKLFEDLKITEN
+576 EIHKLFDDLKITEN

-595 HGRPVIIAITK
+595 HGRPVVIAITK

>member
-1 MMNKI
+1 MNKI
-6 RLLDEKTINKISAGE
+6 HLLDEKTINKISAGE

-28 IVKELIENSIDAGSK
+28 IVKELIENSLDAGSK

-103 SIAAISHVTLQTK
+103 SIAAVSHVTLQTK
-116 EEGALF
+116 EEAALF

-128 EGGKVIEKT
+128 EGGKIVEKT

-143 GCSVEV
+143 GCSIEV

-161 FLKKPST
+161 FLKRPST
-168 EAMYITD
+168 ETMYITD
-175 TVTKLCLSHPEVS
+175 VVIKLCLSHPEVS

-201 SGKGDVEDVILR
+201 SGNGNIEDVILR

-224 SVSFQTEDL
+224 SASFESEDL

-259 YVKNRTLS
+259 YVKNKTLS

-279 VNRYPAVFLYM
+279 VSRYPAVFLYM

-309 FSDERRV
+309 FSDERRI
-316 FETVYKTI
+316 FEAVYKTI
-324 KDSLHKY
+324 KNSLHKY
-331 NLIPEVKIE
+331 NLIPEVKID

-345 FKIETPTISA
+345 FKIETPTIPA
-355 EQTKLYLTSS
+355 EQTKLYFTFS
-365 DKELEEE
+365 DKEVE
-372 KKKLDNEF
+372 KGIKKFDNEF
-380 RCKNVFLKDNVLKEN
+380 KGQNVFLKDNVLKEN
-395 SKNSSLDNH
+395 SLDNH
-404 LAVYEEYEDEKE
+404 LAVYEGHEKE
-416 EVNKKNDITKKI
+416 EVNKNDLAKKI
-428 SDIRIVGTLFSTYII
+428 SDIKIVGTLFSTYII
-443 VEKEDVF
+443 VEREDVF

-489 GDLELVQQEKK
+489 GDLELVHQEKE
-500 LLNKLGYTF
+500 LLNKLGYVF

-529 EARQLFIEIV
+529 EARQLFIDIV
-539 EKLRDK
+539 EKLKDK

-551 SLKEESIIMMA
+551 SLKEENIIMMA

>member
-1 MMNKI
+1 MNKI
-6 RLLDEKTINKISAGE
+6 HLLDEKTINKISAGE

-83 KSDNDLYNIGTLG
+83 KSDNDLYSIGTLG

-103 SIAAISHVTLQTK
+103 SIAAVSHVTLQTK

-128 EGGKVIEKT
+128 EGGKVVEKT
-137 NCGCAK
+137 TCGCAK
-143 GCSVEV
+143 GCSIEV

-161 FLKKPST
+161 FLKRPST
-168 EAMYITD
+168 ESMYIID
-175 TVTKLCLSHPEVS
+175 VVTKLCLSHPEVS
-188 FKYVKDKKLQFIT
+188 FKYVKDRKLQFIT
-201 SGKGDVEDVILR
+201 SGNGNIEDVILR

-224 SVSFQTEDL
+224 SASFESEDL

-259 YVKNRTLS
+259 YVKNKTLS
-267 AAIDEAFKTYIP
+267 AAVDEAFKTYIP

-309 FSDERRV
+309 FSDERRI
-316 FETVYKTI
+316 FEAVYKTI

-345 FKIETPTISA
+345 FEIETPTISA

-372 KKKLDNEF
+372 KKKFDNEF
-380 RCKNVFLKDNVLKEN
+380 KGKNVFLKDNVLKEN

-404 LAVYEEYEDEKE
+404 LAVYEEYEHEKE
-416 EVNKKNDITKKI
+416 EINKNDLAKKI

-489 GDLELVQQEKK
+489 RDLELVHQEKE
-500 LLNKLGYTF
+500 LLNKLGYVF
-509 EEFGNNSIILREV
+509 EEFGNNCIILREV

-529 EARQLFIEIV
+529 EARQLFIDIV
-539 EKLRDK
+539 EKLKDK

-551 SLKEESIIMMA
+551 SLKEENIIMMA

-568 AMDNLSER
+568 AMDNLSEK
-576 EIYKLFEDLKITEN
+576 EIHKLFDDLKITEN

>member
-1 MMNKI
+1 MNKI
-6 RLLDEKTINKISAGE
+6 HLLDEKTINKISAGE

-83 KSDNDLYNIGTLG
+83 KSDNDLYSIGTLG

-103 SIAAISHVTLQTK
+103 SIAAVSHVTLQTK

-128 EGGKVIEKT
+128 EGGKVVEKT
-137 NCGCAK
+137 TCGCAK
-143 GCSVEV
+143 GCSIEV

-161 FLKKPST
+161 FLKRPST
-168 EAMYITD
+168 ESMYITD
-175 TVTKLCLSHPEVS
+175 VVTKLCLSHPEVS
-188 FKYVKDKKLQFIT
+188 FKYVKDRKLQFIT
-201 SGKGDVEDVILR
+201 SGNGNIEDVILR

-224 SVSFQTEDL
+224 SASFESEDL

-259 YVKNRTLS
+259 YVKNKTLS
-267 AAIDEAFKTYIP
+267 AAVDEAFKTYIP

-309 FSDERRV
+309 FSDERRI
-316 FETVYKTI
+316 FEAVYKTI

-345 FKIETPTISA
+345 FEIETPTISA
-355 EQTKLYLTSS
+355 EQTKLYFTSS
-365 DKELEEE
+365 DKEVEKE
-372 KKKLDNEF
+372 KKKFDNEF
-380 RCKNVFLKDNVLKEN
+380 KGKNVFLKDNVLKEN

-404 LAVYEEYEDEKE
+404 LAVYEEYEHEKE
-416 EVNKKNDITKKI
+416 EINKNDLAKKI

-489 GDLELVQQEKK
+489 RDLELVHQEKE
-500 LLNKLGYTF
+500 LLNKLGYVF

-529 EARQLFIEIV
+529 EARQLFIDIV
-539 EKLRDK
+539 EKLKDK
-545 ELINKI
+545 ELVNKI
-551 SLKEESIIMMA
+551 SLKEENIIMMA

-568 AMDNLSER
+568 AMDNLSEK
-576 EIYKLFEDLKITEN
+576 EINKLFDDLKITEN

-595 HGRPVIIAITK
+595 HGRPAIIAITK

>member
-1 MMNKI
+1 MNKI
-6 RLLDEKTINKISAGE
+6 HLLDEKTINKISAGE

-68 IDAILAFERHATSKI
+68 IDAILAFERHTTSKI
-83 KSDNDLYNIGTLG
+83 KSDNDLYSIGTLG

-103 SIAAISHVTLQTK
+103 SIAAVSHVTLQTK

-128 EGGKVIEKT
+128 EGGKVVEKT
-137 NCGCAK
+137 TCGCAK
-143 GCSVEV
+143 GCSIEV

-161 FLKKPST
+161 FLKRPST
-168 EAMYITD
+168 ESMYITD
-175 TVTKLCLSHPEVS
+175 VVTKLCLSHPEVS
-188 FKYVKDKKLQFIT
+188 FKYVKDRKLQFIT
-201 SGKGDVEDVILR
+201 SGNGNIEDVILR

-224 SVSFQTEDL
+224 SASFESEDL

-259 YVKNRTLS
+259 YVKNKTLS
-267 AAIDEAFKTYIP
+267 AAVDEAFKTYIP

-309 FSDERRV
+309 FSDERRI
-316 FETVYKTI
+316 FEAVYKTI

-345 FKIETPTISA
+345 FEIETPTISA
-355 EQTKLYLTSS
+355 EQTKLYFTSS
-365 DKELEEE
+365 DKEVEKE
-372 KKKLDNEF
+372 KKKFDNEF
-380 RCKNVFLKDNVLKEN
+380 KGKNVFLKDNVLKEN

-404 LAVYEEYEDEKE
+404 LAVYEEYEHEKE
-416 EVNKKNDITKKI
+416 EINKNDLAKKI

-489 GDLELVQQEKK
+489 RDLELVHQEKE
-500 LLNKLGYTF
+500 LLNKLGYVF

-529 EARQLFIEIV
+529 EARQLFIDIV
-539 EKLRDK
+539 EKLKDK
-545 ELINKI
+545 ELVNKI
-551 SLKEESIIMMA
+551 SLKEENIIMMA

-568 AMDNLSER
+568 AMDNLSEK
-576 EIYKLFEDLKITEN
+576 EINKLFDDLKITEN

>member
-1 MMNKI
+1 MNKI
-6 RLLDEKTINKISAGE
+6 HLLDEKTINKISAGE

-83 KSDNDLYNIGTLG
+83 KSDNDLYSIGTLG

-103 SIAAISHVTLQTK
+103 SIAAVSHVTLQTK

-128 EGGKVIEKT
+128 EGGKVVEKT
-137 NCGCAK
+137 TCGCAK
-143 GCSVEV
+143 GCSIEV

-161 FLKKPST
+161 FLKRPST
-168 EAMYITD
+168 ESMYITD
-175 TVTKLCLSHPEVS
+175 VVTKLCLSHPEVS
-188 FKYVKDKKLQFIT
+188 FKYVKDRKLQFIT
-201 SGKGDVEDVILR
+201 SGNGNIEDVILR

-224 SVSFQTEDL
+224 SASFESEDL

-259 YVKNRTLS
+259 YVKNKTLS
-267 AAIDEAFKTYIP
+267 AAVDEAFKTYIP

-309 FSDERRV
+309 FSDERRI
-316 FETVYKTI
+316 FEAVYKTI

-345 FKIETPTISA
+345 FEIETPTISA
-355 EQTKLYLTSS
+355 EQTKLYFTSS
-365 DKELEEE
+365 DKEVEKE
-372 KKKLDNEF
+372 KKKFDNEF
-380 RCKNVFLKDNVLKEN
+380 KGKNVFLKDNVLKEN

-404 LAVYEEYEDEKE
+404 LAVYEEYEHEKE
-416 EVNKKNDITKKI
+416 EINKNDLAKKI

-489 GDLELVQQEKK
+489 RDLELVHQEKE
-500 LLNKLGYTF
+500 LLNKLGYVF

-529 EARQLFIEIV
+529 EARQLFIDIV
-539 EKLRDK
+539 EKLKDK

-551 SLKEESIIMMA
+551 SLKEENIIMMA

-568 AMDNLSER
+568 AMDNLSEK
-576 EIYKLFEDLKITEN
+576 EINKLFDDLKITEN

>member
-1 MMNKI
+1 MNKI
-6 RLLDEKTINKISAGE
+6 HLLDEKTINKISAGE

-83 KSDNDLYNIGTLG
+83 KSDNDLYSIGTLG

-103 SIAAISHVTLQTK
+103 SIAAVSHVTLQTK

-128 EGGKVIEKT
+128 EGGKVVEKT
-137 NCGCAK
+137 TCGCAK
-143 GCSVEV
+143 GCSIEV

-161 FLKKPST
+161 FLKRPST
-168 EAMYITD
+168 ESMYIID
-175 TVTKLCLSHPEVS
+175 VVTKLCLSHPEVS
-188 FKYVKDKKLQFIT
+188 FKYVKDRKLQFIT
-201 SGKGDVEDVILR
+201 SGNGNIEDVILR

-224 SVSFQTEDL
+224 SASFESEDL

-259 YVKNRTLS
+259 YVKNKTLS
-267 AAIDEAFKTYIP
+267 AAVDEAFKTYIP

-309 FSDERRV
+309 FSDERRI
-316 FETVYKTI
+316 FEAVYKTI

-345 FKIETPTISA
+345 FEIETPTISA

-372 KKKLDNEF
+372 KKKFDNEF
-380 RCKNVFLKDNVLKEN
+380 KGKNVFLKDNVLKEN

-404 LAVYEEYEDEKE
+404 LAVYEEYEHEKE
-416 EVNKKNDITKKI
+416 EINKNDLAKKI

-450 YIIDQHAAH
+450 YPRKD
-459 ERILYEKFTSQYEKI
+459 
-474 QTRQVTFP
+474 
-482 IVVELQP
+482 
-489 GDLELVQQEKK
+489 
-500 LLNKLGYTF
+500 
-509 EEFGNNSIILREV
+509 
-522 PVILGQP
+522 
-529 EARQLFIEIV
+529 FI
-539 EKLRDK
+539 
-545 ELINKI
+545 
-551 SLKEESIIMMA
+551 
-562 CKAAVK
+562 
-568 AMDNLSER
+568 
-576 EIYKLFEDLKITEN
+576 
-590 PYTCP
+590 
-595 HGRPVIIAITK
+595 
-606 TQLEK
+606 
-611 MFKRIM
+611 

>member
-1 MMNKI
+1 MNKI
-6 RLLDEKTINKISAGE
+6 HLLDEKTINKISAGE

-83 KSDNDLYNIGTLG
+83 KSDNDLYSIGTLG

-103 SIAAISHVTLQTK
+103 SIAAVSHVTLQTK

-128 EGGKVIEKT
+128 EGGKVVEKT
-137 NCGCAK
+137 TCGCAK
-143 GCSVEV
+143 GCSIEV

-161 FLKKPST
+161 FLKRPST
-168 EAMYITD
+168 ESMYITD
-175 TVTKLCLSHPEVS
+175 VVTKLCLSHPEVS
-188 FKYVKDKKLQFIT
+188 FKYVKDRKLQFIT
-201 SGKGDVEDVILR
+201 SGNGNIEDVILR

-224 SVSFQTEDL
+224 SASFESEDL

-259 YVKNRTLS
+259 YVKNKTLS
-267 AAIDEAFKTYIP
+267 AAVDEAFKTYTP

-309 FSDERRV
+309 FSDERRI
-316 FETVYKTI
+316 FEAVYKTI

-345 FKIETPTISA
+345 FEIETPTISA
-355 EQTKLYLTSS
+355 EQTKLYFTSS
-365 DKELEEE
+365 DKEVEKE
-372 KKKLDNEF
+372 KKKFDNEF
-380 RCKNVFLKDNVLKEN
+380 KGKNVFLKDNVLKEN

-404 LAVYEEYEDEKE
+404 LAVYEEYEHEKE
-416 EVNKKNDITKKI
+416 EINKNDLAKKI

-489 GDLELVQQEKK
+489 RDLELVHQEKE
-500 LLNKLGYTF
+500 LLNKLGYVF
-509 EEFGNNSIILREV
+509 EEFGNNCIILREV

-529 EARQLFIEIV
+529 EARQLFIDIV
-539 EKLRDK
+539 EKLKDK

-551 SLKEESIIMMA
+551 SLKEENIIMMA

-568 AMDNLSER
+568 AMDNLSEK
-576 EIYKLFEDLKITEN
+576 EIHKLFDDLKITEN

>member
-1 MMNKI
+1 MNKI
-6 RLLDEKTINKISAGE
+6 HLLDEKTINKISAGE

-83 KSDNDLYNIGTLG
+83 KSDNDLYSIGTLG

-103 SIAAISHVTLQTK
+103 SIAAVSHVTLQTK

-128 EGGKVIEKT
+128 EGGKVVEKT
-137 NCGCAK
+137 TCGCAK
-143 GCSVEV
+143 GCSIEV

-161 FLKKPST
+161 FLKRPST
-168 EAMYITD
+168 ESMYITD
-175 TVTKLCLSHPEVS
+175 VVTKLCLSHPEVS
-188 FKYVKDKKLQFIT
+188 FKYVKDRKLQFIT
-201 SGKGDVEDVILR
+201 SGNGNIEDVILR

-224 SVSFQTEDL
+224 SASFESEDL

-259 YVKNRTLS
+259 YVKNKTLS
-267 AAIDEAFKTYIP
+267 AAVDEAFKTYIP

-309 FSDERRV
+309 FSDERRI
-316 FETVYKTI
+316 FEAVYKTI

-345 FKIETPTISA
+345 FEIETPTISA
-355 EQTKLYLTSS
+355 EQTKLYFTSS
-365 DKELEEE
+365 DKEVEKE
-372 KKKLDNEF
+372 KKKFDNEF
-380 RCKNVFLKDNVLKEN
+380 KGKNVFLKDNVLKEN

-404 LAVYEEYEDEKE
+404 LAVYEEYEHEKE
-416 EVNKKNDITKKI
+416 EINKNDLAKKI

-489 GDLELVQQEKK
+489 RDLELVHQEKE
-500 LLNKLGYTF
+500 LLNKLGYVF
-509 EEFGNNSIILREV
+509 EEFGNNCIILREV

-529 EARQLFIEIV
+529 EARQLFIDIV
-539 EKLRDK
+539 EKLKDK
-545 ELINKI
+545 ELVNKI
-551 SLKEESIIMMA
+551 SLKEENIIMMA

-568 AMDNLSER
+568 AMDNLSEK
-576 EIYKLFEDLKITEN
+576 EIHKLFDDLKITEN